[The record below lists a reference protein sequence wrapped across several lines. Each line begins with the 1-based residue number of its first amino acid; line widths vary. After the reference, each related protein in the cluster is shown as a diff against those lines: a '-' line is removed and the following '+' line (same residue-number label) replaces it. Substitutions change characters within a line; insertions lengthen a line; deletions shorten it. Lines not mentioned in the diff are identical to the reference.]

1 MLKQYSNRLLLIV
14 LLALIA
20 TQVIFFFNSRDI
32 EIYSALFLSASAIY
46 ILFILLLFKTDISK
60 SQLLVILISF
70 FLLKIMFV
78 NTEPVGSDDYYRY
91 IWDGKVQANGINPF
105 LYAPNDQALSELHSE
120 LLPEKVSYPNI
131 KTIYF
136 PVSQWLFTLSYW
148 ISGENAVGLK
158 IFYLLFELVILL
170 SLYALLNKFL
180 INKKFLL
187 IYAALPL
194 ITFQFFIDA
203 HIDLVGVAL
212 MIASVAFYFYN
223 NKLLSYILLGLSLSV
238 KPTGFLLIPFYFQN
252 EVNIKQKIQSILL
265 PTSVFIITLVP
276 YILTATPLDTL
287 INYSINWT
295 FNGMI
300 YHSLNIFINDNLTV
314 RLLCGIFYLLFLIFS
329 FISKTDLMNK
339 IYLSLFFLMI
349 FSPVVHPWYLIW
361 FAVLLPIVRSY
372 SGIYF
377 VSAISLTSFSILRY
391 QLTGVWEEYTW
402 ALLAQYVP
410 LLIIFYYERKRKVFS
425 NKINF

>member
-1 MLKQYSNRLLLIV
+1 MLKKHLNKIFFIV
-14 LLALIA
+14 LLVLIA
-20 TQVIFFFNSRDI
+20 AQVIFFYSSRDI
-32 EIYSALFLSASAIY
+32 EVYSALFLSASAIY
-46 ILFILLLFKTDISK
+46 LLFVSLLFKADVSK
-60 SQLLVILISF
+60 NQLLVILISF
-70 FLLKIMFV
+70 FLLKIIFV

-91 IWDGKVQANGINPF
+91 IWDGKVLANGINPF

-136 PVSQWLFTLSYW
+136 PVSQWLFTVSYW

-158 IFYLLFELVILL
+158 IFYLIFELMILL
-170 SLYALLNKFL
+170 SLYALFNKFL
-180 INKKFLL
+180 IEKKYLL

-212 MIASVAFYFYN
+212 MIASISLYFYN
-223 NKLLSYILLGLSLSV
+223 KKFLSYVLLGLSVSV
-238 KPTGFLLIPFYFQN
+238 KPTGLLLIPFYIQN
-252 EVNIKQKIQSILL
+252 ETFFKEKLKSFYI
-265 PTSVFIITLVP
+265 PITIFMITFLP

-295 FNGMI
+295 YNGMI
-300 YHSLNIFINDNLTV
+300 YNS
-314 RLLCGIFYLLFLIFS
+314 
-329 FISKTDLMNK
+329 
-339 IYLSLFFLMI
+339 LSLFLANNVTIRIICAMLYLLALGFIYFSKYDLIRKIFLSLFILMI

-361 FAVLLPIVRSY
+361 FVVFLPVVRSY

-377 VSAISLTSFSILRY
+377 GSAISLTSFSILRF
-391 QLTGVWEEYTW
+391 QLTGEWEEYSW
-402 ALLAQYVP
+402 VLLAQYVP
-410 LLIIFYYERKRKVFS
+410 ILIIFYYEMKRKVFS